1 VLGPSPYAL
10 AAPTN
15 RLRAVAEAAGR
26 APVGGPREA
35 VLATLL
41 GARLAAAA
49 LPPRALASSLRAAR
63 AESGR
68 AWLGTVALQPVPKA
82 AASRL
87 LESTAGSDLNAIA
100 NALAKVT
107 DVTAPWLDRSAR
119 SALDSLVQA
128 LRGLPAAQA

>member
-10 AAPTN
+10 SVPAF

-35 VLATLL
+35 VMAALL
-41 GARLAAAA
+41 GARLAASALGARPLPAA
-49 LPPRALASSLRAAR
+49 QRAAR
-63 AESGR
+63 SDAAR

-82 AASRL
+82 AALRL
-87 LESTAGSDLNAIA
+87 LECTSGGDLGAMA
-100 NALAKVT
+100 TALAKVT

-128 LRGLPAAQA
+128 LRS